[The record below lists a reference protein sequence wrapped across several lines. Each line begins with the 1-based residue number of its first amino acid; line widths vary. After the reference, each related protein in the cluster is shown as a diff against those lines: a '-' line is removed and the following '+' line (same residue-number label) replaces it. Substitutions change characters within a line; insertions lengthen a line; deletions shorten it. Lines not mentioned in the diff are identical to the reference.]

1 LGLIPD
7 HDIFNMEKDDRLV
20 SCNCFVG
27 YDVLSSLD
35 LPKGGPG
42 RPDPNRPAMTIEKNL
57 NWNQMSRH
65 HSVPLMNLT
74 VREGQF
80 N

>member
-1 LGLIPD
+1 MGLIPD
-7 HDIFNMEKDDRLV
+7 RDIFNMEKNDRLV
-20 SCNCFVG
+20 SCNCFMG

-35 LPKGGPG
+35 LPKGSPG
-42 RPDPNRPAMTIEKNL
+42 QPDPNRPAMRIDKNL

-74 VREGQF
+74 GGKDI
-80 N
+80 